1 MGARMD
7 HGRAPDT
14 AASAPEPPSFSG
26 PPPALVER
34 AVRGD
39 AAAFTELY
47 DCCAPGLRR
56 YVRSMVWNTWDAE
69 DVTQDALVKIFVGI
83 SRYDSTR
90 APFSAWMLR
99 VARNAAIDHLRRQRG
114 RPAVDGVDE
123 CTALDDAGQQC
134 GQFLRDVLHE
144 LPPSQREILMLR
156 AFGGFTPPEVA
167 RQVKRSRGSINTLYH
182 RARLAAKAS
191 LLAMDAAPSTRT
203 VREPVAA
210 KANVVRAVA

>member
-1 MGARMD
+1 MD

-14 AASAPEPPSFSG
+14 AARAPEPPTFSG
-26 PPPALVER
+26 PPPELVER

-56 YVRSMVWNTWDAE
+56 YVRSMVWNAWDAE

-83 SRYDSTR
+83 SRYDATR

-114 RPAVDGVDE
+114 RPAADGVDE
-123 CTALDDAGQQC
+123 CTAALDDAGQQC
-134 GQFLRDVLHE
+134 GQFLRDVLQE

-203 VREPVAA
+203 AREPVAP
-210 KANVVRAVA
+210 KANALEGAAA

>member
-1 MGARMD
+1 MD
-7 HGRAPDT
+7 HGRAPDRNP
-14 AASAPEPPSFSG
+14 SAPEPPSFTG
-26 PPPALVER
+26 PPPELVER

-56 YVRSMVWNTWDAE
+56 YVRSMVWNAWDAE

-83 SRYDSTR
+83 SRYDATR

-123 CTALDDAGQQC
+123 CTALDDTGQQC
-134 GQFLRDVLHE
+134 GQFLRDVLEE

-167 RQVKRSRGSINTLYH
+167 SQVKRSRGSINTLYH

-210 KANVVRAVA
+210 KANVARAVA

>member
-1 MGARMD
+1 MD
-7 HGRAPDT
+7 QRAPET
-14 AASAPEPPSFSG
+14 AAIAPDEPVSFSG
-26 PPPALVER
+26 PPPELVER

-39 AAAFTELY
+39 ATAFTELY

-56 YVRSMVWNTWDAE
+56 YVRSMVWNAWDAE

-83 SRYDSTR
+83 SRYDATR

-99 VARNAAIDHLRRQRG
+99 VARNAAIDHLRRQQG
-114 RPAVDGVDE
+114 RLAVAGIDE
-123 CTALDDAGQQC
+123 CTALDDAGQRC
-134 GQFLRDVLHE
+134 GEFLRDVLRE

-156 AFGGFTPPEVA
+156 ALGGFTPPEVA
-167 RQVKRSRGSINTLYH
+167 RLVKRSRGSINTLYH

-203 VREPVAA
+203 AREPVATE
-210 KANVVRAVA
+210 ANVLRAIA

>member
-1 MGARMD
+1 
-7 HGRAPDT
+7 
-14 AASAPEPPSFSG
+14 
-26 PPPALVER
+26 
-34 AVRGD
+34 
-39 AAAFTELY
+39 
-47 DCCAPGLRR
+47 
-56 YVRSMVWNTWDAE
+56 MVWNAWDAE

-83 SRYDSTR
+83 PHYDATR

-114 RPAVDGVDE
+114 RPAVAGVDE
-123 CTALDDAGQQC
+123 HTALDDAGQQC
-134 GQFLRDVLHE
+134 GQFLRDVLQE

-167 RQVKRSRGSINTLYH
+167 RRVKRSRGSINTLYH

-203 VREPVAA
+203 AREPVGT
-210 KANVVRAVA
+210 KANVLRAVA

>member
-1 MGARMD
+1 MD
-7 HGRAPDT
+7 YGTHDAPAPAPDEPLNFPGP
-14 AASAPEPPSFSG
+14 APE
-26 PPPALVER
+26 LVER

-39 AAAFTELY
+39 TAAFAELY

-56 YVRSMVWNTWDAE
+56 YVRSMIWNAWDAE

-83 SRYDSTR
+83 SRYDATR

-99 VARNAAIDHLRRQRG
+99 VARNAAIDHLRRQRD
-114 RPAVDGVDE
+114 RPAVAGVDE

-134 GQFLRDVLHE
+134 GQFLRDVLDE

-167 RQVKRSRGSINTLYH
+167 RRVKRSRGSINTLYH

-191 LLAMDAAPSTRT
+191 LLAMEAAPSTRT
-203 VREPVAA
+203 ACEPVSA
-210 KANVVRAVA
+210 KANVLRAPA